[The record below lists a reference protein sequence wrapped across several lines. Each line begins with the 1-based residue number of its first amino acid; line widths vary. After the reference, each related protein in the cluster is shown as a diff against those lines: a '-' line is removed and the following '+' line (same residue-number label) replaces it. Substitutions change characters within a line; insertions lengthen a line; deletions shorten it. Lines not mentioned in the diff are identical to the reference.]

1 MLTHAH
7 AKGTRPFFSP
17 PLRPEYEAKGDLLVA
32 VYIMLRKPEKM
43 GGGGSGKWV
52 GEGGEETRTN
62 TAFDSIVNITPKP
75 EDRDS
80 RRLTSAHKSSYISA
94 TD

>member
-7 AKGTRPFFSP
+7 AKVPGRFSP

-43 GGGGSGKWV
+43 GGGGGDGKWV
-52 GEGGEETRTN
+52 GEGGEETRTS
-62 TAFDSIVNITPKP
+62 TAFDSIVNINPV
-75 EDRDS
+75 
-80 RRLTSAHKSSYISA
+80 A
-94 TD
+94 